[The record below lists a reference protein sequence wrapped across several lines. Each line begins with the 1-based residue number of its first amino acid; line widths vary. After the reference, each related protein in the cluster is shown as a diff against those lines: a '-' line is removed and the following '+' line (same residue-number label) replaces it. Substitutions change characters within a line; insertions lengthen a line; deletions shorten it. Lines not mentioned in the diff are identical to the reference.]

1 MSGLVRARSVSPCP
15 LLIYPVIRSVEGVLV
30 IGSVL
35 VLLLVMVFD
44 GRSLLLGCVGLGWRY
59 SGVSRSEPGLYPPI
73 LTIVV

>member
-1 MSGLVRARSVSPCP
+1 M
-15 LLIYPVIRSVEGVLV
+15 EGVLV

-44 GRSLLLGCVGLGWRY
+44 GTSLSLGCVGLGWRY
-59 SGVSRSEPGLYPPI
+59 SGVWRSAPGLYQPI